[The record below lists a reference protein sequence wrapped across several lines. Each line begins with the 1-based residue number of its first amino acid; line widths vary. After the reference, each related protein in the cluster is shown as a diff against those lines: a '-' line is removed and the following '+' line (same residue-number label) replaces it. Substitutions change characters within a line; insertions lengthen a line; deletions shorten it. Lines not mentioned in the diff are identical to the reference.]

1 MPGGYASAISSRG
14 SCSAARS
21 RSVAPRPGRRMLP
34 EPELRAADPHRPPLA
49 RPLVAWLALLWVAVV
64 IGCGQPAAAASPAAA
79 SVDSVG
85 FSVSDLSAAFSD
97 AEASLR
103 FYRDL
108 LGLRVVGT
116 SENYGTE
123 QEQLNNVFGAH
134 LQARDNAR
142 SHSMESTWCTRT
154 S

>member
-1 MPGGYASAISSRG
+1 
-14 SCSAARS
+14 
-21 RSVAPRPGRRMLP
+21 MLP

-64 IGCGQPAAAASPAAA
+64 IGWGQPAAAASPAAA